1 MRRIVLASGKGG
13 VGRTTIT
20 ANLGLALAK
29 KGKSTLLVDA
39 CLSSPNL
46 GLLFRLERA
55 PYTLND
61 VLRGEIPPSDAI
73 YEGPHGLKIVPSS
86 PSGDLRG
93 VDWNRLPPT
102 LDSLGERVEFMLID
116 TPGGLRKETVA
127 TLRAGQEILL
137 LTLPEIT
144 SLSDTLRTKVLLEFL
159 GLRPQGILL
168 NRVRGKDYEFP
179 AGEIRRL
186 LDLPI
191 LGEIPEDLNVRRS
204 WRKGEPFLELYPRS
218 PASKSLTE
226 LAEKL
231 SRKVS
236 LPQSAPGGP

>member
-13 VGRTTIT
+13 VGRTTLI
-20 ANLGLALAK
+20 ANLGVALAK
-29 KGKSTLLVDA
+29 RGRATLLVDA

-46 GLLFRLERA
+46 GLLFKLERA

-61 VLRGEIPPSDAI
+61 VLRGEIPPLDAV
-73 YEGPHGLKIVPSS
+73 YDGPYGLKIVPSS
-86 PSGDLRG
+86 PSGDVTG
-93 VDWNRLPPT
+93 VDWGRLPSV
-102 LDSLGERVEFMLID
+102 LEAFEERTELALID

-127 TLRAGQEILL
+127 ALRTGREILL

-159 GLRPQGILL
+159 DLHPRGVLL

-191 LGEIPEDLNVRRS
+191 LGEIPEDLNVRRA
-204 WRKGEPFLELYPRS
+204 WRRGEPFVELFPRS
-218 PASKSLTE
+218 PASRSLTE

-231 SRKVS
+231 SRK
-236 LPQSAPGGP
+236 PA